1 MCHTKKK
8 KKSTETT
15 ETAIE
20 INKGSESQ
28 DSEVADAAETLC
40 CTILRYEKCTLCG
53 KSHKKII
60 RKAYGRI
67 TICSSP

>member
-40 CTILRYEKCTLCG
+40 RTILRYEKCTLCG
-53 KSHKKII
+53 KSLQKKYSKGIW
-60 RKAYGRI
+60 
-67 TICSSP
+67 

>member
-28 DSEVADAAETLC
+28 DSEVANAAETLC
-40 CTILRYEKCTLCG
+40 RTILRYEKCTLCG
-53 KSHKKII
+53 KSLQKNYSKGIW
-60 RKAYGRI
+60 
-67 TICSSP
+67 